1 MSTIFP
7 YISAIK
13 SLPPPHI
20 LGVMRNEV
28 IANPGRDKRGPPVYS

>member
-1 MSTIFP
+1 MSMIFP

-13 SLPPPHI
+13 YLSPPI